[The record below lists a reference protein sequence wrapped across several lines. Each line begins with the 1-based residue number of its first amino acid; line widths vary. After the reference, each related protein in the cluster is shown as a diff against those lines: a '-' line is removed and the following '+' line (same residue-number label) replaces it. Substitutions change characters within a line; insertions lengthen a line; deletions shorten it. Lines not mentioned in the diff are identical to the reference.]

1 MVFQREIFAVTGVC
15 CEMHGCRGYSPPYA
29 LYAFQSIDCGKT
41 LLSMLLSAMYFLL
54 ITLSAFPL
62 LHDRCASCRFCKS
75 DGCPPFDMG
84 MMWSTVGLIGSGNF
98 SEKSTGFPHIS
109 QIVCVAY
116 IVFLFLSNA
125 ALNVPSLSGLF
136 LAYLPCPIFIPFSCL
151 MHIGNYQPES

>member
-15 CEMHGCRGYSPPYA
+15 CEKHGGRGHSPPPYA
-29 LYAFQSIDCGKT
+29 LYDFQSMDCGKT

-54 ITLSAFPL
+54 ITLSDLPR
-62 LHDRCASCRFCKS
+62 LHDRCASCKFCRS
-75 DGCPPFDMG
+75 DGCPPFAIG

-98 SEKSTGFPHIS
+98 SEKSTGFPHIAH
-109 QIVCVAY
+109 IVCVAY

-136 LAYLPCPIFIPFSCL
+136 LAYLPCP
-151 MHIGNYQPES
+151 MHSSFVLYTLETISV